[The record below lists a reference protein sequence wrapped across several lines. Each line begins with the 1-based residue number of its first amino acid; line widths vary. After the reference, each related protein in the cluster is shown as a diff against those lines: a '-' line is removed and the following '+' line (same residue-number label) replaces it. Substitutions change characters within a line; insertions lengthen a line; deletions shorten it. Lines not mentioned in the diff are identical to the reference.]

1 MIRARIEAI
10 KGRGEVKGRGAE
22 KRKGK
27 KGMFRRK
34 IS

>member
-1 MIRARIEAI
+1 MIRARIKAI
-10 KGRGEVKGRGAE
+10 KGRGEVKGRGSE